1 MPELHAKQC
10 HIAKNY
16 LIKNNM
22 FDNDIKKVKELVVR
36 GVVRDPPIA
45 PEPTFL
51 AKTMH
56 TNETLFFL
64 PKDWQQYKTAS
75 KEQKD
80 RIKYLFKSTTLNGVT
95 LPSLMSHYRG
105 KQLYLGET

>member
-1 MPELHAKQC
+1 
-10 HIAKNY
+10 
-16 LIKNNM
+16 M

-36 GVVRDPPIA
+36 GVVRDSPIA

-80 RIKYLFKSTTLNGVT
+80 RIKYLFKHNMEISSCSSMCRYSVF
-95 LPSLMSHYRG
+95 SR
-105 KQLYLGET
+105 